1 MNNYS
6 IQTNRVKLVNGYA
19 PIMKIYHKTAFKRI
33 SLAYNLYFP
42 ITIYHFADHNQSMFK
57 YFIKTDS
64 DGYIEIHSMD
74 RTINITD
81 ELVWKYE
88 DGVTT
93 VYVKG
98 LEDNEIVCA
107 EINNMIG
114 KQYVEFLYYKDF
126 ITITGYK
133 KASLMPNRNTLLV
146 YEHLTKASDLDNLNA
161 GIYFLNLWANSDSP
175 QNPQLYGDM
184 GLLFVIQ
191 LRDED
196 KADTC
201 KQEIFFG
208 DKAIKTRSK
217 PDKNNDWNNWKTINY
232 GA

>member
-6 IQTNRVKLVNGYA
+6 IQTSGVNLVNGYA

-64 DGYIEIHSMD
+64 NGHIEIHSMD

-81 ELVWKYE
+81 ELVCKYE
-88 DGVTT
+88 DGITT
-93 VYVKG
+93 FYVKG
-98 LEDNEIVCA
+98 LEYNELICA

-114 KQYVEFLYYKDF
+114 KAYVEFLYNEKF
-126 ITITGYK
+126 ITLTDYK
-133 KASLMPNRNTLLV
+133 KASLIPNANTLLLNDN
-146 YEHLTKASDLDNLNA
+146 LTKDSDLDNLNA
-161 GIYFLNLWANSDSP
+161 GMYFLNLWAHGDSTK
-175 QNPQLYGDM
+175 NPQLSEDM

-191 LRDED
+191 VKD
-196 KADTC
+196 DTNSY
-201 KQEIFFG
+201 KEEIFFG
-208 DKAIKTRSK
+208 SNAIKTRNK
-217 PDKNNDWNNWKTINY
+217 PNNSWEDWKTINY
-232 GA
+232 NAL

>member
-19 PIMKIYHKTAFKRI
+19 PIMKIHHNTVFKSL

-42 ITIYHFADHNQSMFK
+42 ITIYHFADHKQSMFK

-64 DGYIEIHSMD
+64 TGNIEIHSMD

-81 ELVWKYE
+81 ELVCKYE
-88 DGVTT
+88 DSVTT

-114 KQYVEFLYYKDF
+114 KAYVEFLYYKDF
-126 ITITGYK
+126 ITITDYK
-133 KASLMPNRNTLLV
+133 KASLIPNTNTLLIN
-146 YEHLTKASDLDNLNA
+146 EHLTKDSDLDNLNA
-161 GIYFLNLWANSDSP
+161 GMYFLNLWAHGDSTK
-175 QNPQLYGDM
+175 NPQLSEDM
-184 GLLFVIQ
+184 GLLFVVQ
-191 LRDED
+191 LKDED
-196 KADTC
+196 KTDSY
-201 KQEIFFG
+201 KEEIFFG
-208 DKAIKTRSK
+208 SKAIKTRSK
-217 PDKNNDWNNWKTINY
+217 SSNNWVDWKTINY
-232 GA
+232 NAL